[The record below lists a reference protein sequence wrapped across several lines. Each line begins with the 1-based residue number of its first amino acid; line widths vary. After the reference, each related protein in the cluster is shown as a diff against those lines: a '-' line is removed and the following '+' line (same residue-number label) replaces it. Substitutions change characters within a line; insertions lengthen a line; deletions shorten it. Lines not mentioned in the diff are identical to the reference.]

1 MFNLLV
7 KLKSNF
13 KINLLVLSFFILLSI
28 IMLWPLPLH
37 MADAFVS
44 HVDPLL
50 NTWIFDWDT
59 YQLFKDPF
67 HLFDSNIFF
76 PLKNTLAFSEHMIVL
91 SLIAFPVSLVS
102 GNPIL
107 GYNFVQLLAYILC
120 GFAVYLL
127 VFHLTKSR
135 IAGIIAGVIFAF
147 SPYRFRQVG
156 HIQNLTVFWTPLSLL
171 YLHKAIKRPS
181 WKYVLL
187 FALFFVLQALSCGYL
202 GVFLTIAVGM
212 FVLYYLLFMPRAN
225 IAPFFKKLVI
235 SAILSGLIIAPFLV
249 PYLQVKKEHRFERTV
264 ESNIQISA
272 NILGYATISRFNK
285 NVFYET
291 KSVQNRILINQTDRG
306 KLRPVG
312 RGLFPGILTILLA
325 FSAFLFPPYAS
336 RFPVGSGVGGL
347 TRIRRV
353 EKGVN
358 GLLLFLAGLVGAIIF
373 SRGLEFSIAG
383 LNISL
388 THLTNPF
395 YLILFILVVKL
406 VLSRFTL
413 RNFEDAENASSIHQN
428 FYLFLAV
435 FTCILSF
442 GPKIYY
448 ITHDFGTGPYMLLY
462 KNIVLFKG
470 IRVPER
476 FGIFVMLALSVLA
489 GYGVT
494 KVLALLKK
502 RGKVILS
509 CFILAFLVYEFICV
523 PFPYEKISRE
533 PAEVYK
539 WLTSSKEEFAI
550 LEFPLTKL
558 QTNKY
563 YMYWSILHRKNL
575 ANGSSGFNPPVFNQL
590 RKIAHEMG
598 PFPHREFIRY
608 VKTQVPVKYLIL
620 HLESFSETDKEE
632 ILKNASQFPEDLKL
646 VEVFEQDDYVYE
658 VIY

>member
-1 MFNLLV
+1 M
-7 KLKSNF
+7 KIRRDAG
-13 KINLLVLSFFILLSI
+13 INLLVLLFFILLSI

-59 YQLFKDPF
+59 YQLFKDPL
-67 HLFDSNIFF
+67 HLFDANIFF

-147 SPYRFRQVG
+147 SPYRFRQIG
-156 HIQNLTVFWTPLSLL
+156 HIQNITVFWTPLSLL
-171 YLHKAIKRPS
+171 YLHKAMKKPS

-202 GVFLTIAVGM
+202 GVFLAIAAGI
-212 FVLYYLLFMPRAN
+212 FVPYYLLFMPRGD

-235 SAILSGLIIAPFLV
+235 SVVLSGLIIAPFLV

-264 ESNIQISA
+264 ESNIQFSA

-285 NVFYET
+285 NVFYEAQ
-291 KSVQNRILINQTDRG
+291 SVKNRVAINTTDRG
-306 KLRPVG
+306 KLRPKG

-325 FSAFLFPPYAS
+325 LTAFLFPPHAS
-336 RFPVGSGVGGL
+336 RSPGRVRTAEKTVNALLLSVVGL
-347 TRIRRV
+347 TGIIILT
-353 EKGVN
+353 KGF
-358 GLLLFLAGLVGAIIF
+358 LFSVAGIK
-373 SRGLEFSIAG
+373 
-383 LNISL
+383 ISL

-395 YLILFILVVKL
+395 YLIIFLLVAKL
-406 VLSRFTL
+406 ILSRFTL
-413 RNFEDAENASSIHQN
+413 CNFDDEKNSAAIHRN
-428 FYLFLAV
+428 FYLSLGV
-435 FTCILSF
+435 FTCILTF

-448 ITHDFGTGPYMLLY
+448 ITHDFGAGPYLLLY
-462 KNIVLFKG
+462 RSIVLFKG

-489 GYGVT
+489 GYGAA
-494 KVLALLKK
+494 KVLALLKI

-523 PFPYEKISRE
+523 PLPYEKISRE

-539 WLTSSKEEFAI
+539 WLASSKEEFAI
-550 LEFPLTKL
+550 LEFPLIKL

-575 ANGSSGFNPPVFNQL
+575 ANGSSGFNPPIFNQL
-590 RKIAHEMG
+590 RKIAHETG
-598 PFPHREFIRY
+598 PFPHREFIQY
-608 VKTQVPVKYLIL
+608 VKTRVPVKYLIL
-620 HLESFSETDKEE
+620 HLGSFSETDKEE
-632 ILKNASQFPEDLKL
+632 ILKNASRFPEDLKL

-658 VIY
+658 VMY

>member
-1 MFNLLV
+1 MKLTKNLG
-7 KLKSNF
+7 
-13 KINLLVLSFFILLSI
+13 INLVVLLFFILMSI
-28 IMLWPLPLH
+28 LMLWPLPLH
-37 MADAFVS
+37 MSDAFVS

-67 HLFDSNIFF
+67 HLFDANIFF

-120 GFAVYLL
+120 GFTVYLL
-127 VFHLTKSR
+127 VYHLTKSR

-147 SPYRFRQVG
+147 SPYRFRQIG
-156 HIQNLTVFWTPLSLL
+156 HIQNIMVFWTPLSLL
-171 YLHKAIKRPS
+171 YLHKAIKKPS

-202 GVFLTIAVGM
+202 GVFLAIAVGI
-212 FVLYYLLFMPRAN
+212 FVLYYLMFMPRAN
-225 IAPFFKKLVI
+225 LVPFFKKLVI

-249 PYLQVKKEHRFERTV
+249 PYLQVKKEHRFARTV
-264 ESNIQISA
+264 GSNIQFSA

-285 NVFYET
+285 NVFYEAQ
-291 KSVQNRILINQTDRG
+291 SVENRVAINMRDRG
-306 KLRPVG
+306 KLRPKG

-325 FSAFLFPPYAS
+325 TMSFMFPPYAS
-336 RFPVGSGVGGL
+336 RFPN
-347 TRIRRV
+347 RIRTA
-353 EKGVN
+353 EKTVN
-358 GLLLFLAGLVGAIIF
+358 SLLLFVVGLTGIIILTKGFVFSVAGIK
-373 SRGLEFSIAG
+373 
-383 LNISL
+383 ISL
-388 THLTNPF
+388 MHLTNPL
-395 YLILFILVVKL
+395 YLIIFLFIAKL

-413 RNFEDAENASSIHQN
+413 YNFDEEKNSSAIHQN
-428 FYLFLAV
+428 FYFFLAI
-435 FTCILSF
+435 FTCILTF

-489 GYGVT
+489 GYGAAKMLAMI
-494 KVLALLKK
+494 KV

-523 PFPYEKISRE
+523 PLPYEKISRE

-539 WLTSSKEEFAI
+539 WLASSKEEFAI
-550 LEFPLTKL
+550 LEFPLIKL

-575 ANGSSGFNPPVFNQL
+575 ANGSSGFNPPIFNQL
-590 RKIAHEMG
+590 RNIAHEMG
-598 PFPHREFIRY
+598 PFPHREFIQY

-620 HLESFSETDKEE
+620 HLESFSDTDKEE
-632 ILKNASQFPEDLKL
+632 ILKNASEFPEDLKL
-646 VEVFEQDDYVYE
+646 VEVFKQDDYVFE